1 MVGAALSRLCPPCR
15 FHAQALICP
24 ASQAKS
30 VHGRHAQIARRA
42 NLSQARD
49 VADFSKS
56 EA

>member
-1 MVGAALSRLCPPCR
+1 VPCR
-15 FHAQALICP
+15 LGVSQFLHALICP